1 MGSLDI
7 IILLVAVI
15 LIFQKLRSLLGTR
28 PDTEITRTKISEES
42 AAKIFDMIVKEAEK
56 QQQTAVEKD
65 SVPEENMSDLDKTLV
80 KIPGFNK
87 ERFITG
93 AKRAFEIIVTAFSKG
108 DTETL
113 ENLVSKSLIK
123 KFQEIIEKRRAEG
136 ISAETDLIGFDQA
149 EITAAKISKNDIA
162 KITVKFVSEQVNLL
176 KNKDDESTLIPVVNV
191 SEVPRLQ
198 RSGIISGGMIPKID
212 CCVEAVRRGVHRA
225 HILDGRIPHSILIEL
240 FSDEGIGT
248 MLY

>member
-176 KNKDDESTLIPVVNV
+176 KNKDDEIIEGDENFIQNITDVWTLDRKSVV
-191 SEVPRLQ
+191 
-198 RSGIISGGMIPKID
+198 
-212 CCVEAVRRGVHRA
+212 
-225 HILDGRIPHSILIEL
+225 
-240 FSDEGIGT
+240 
-248 MLY
+248 